1 MSTYVI
7 DHECGHQI
15 TYNLAG
21 RVKDRE
27 WRAERLRAQVCDACY
42 RALRVTEAMIAG
54 REARNA
60 LEDAEITLPP
70 LTGSDKQV
78 SWATDLR
85 AQQLVKLRALAA
97 GGRLAQDG
105 DGALRFE
112 RVLLGEGAPAAT
124 RARIFAPI
132 LATAA
137 AQTSARWWIDRR
149 RQSTLDHLRA
159 LAWAQIEHPPTLSA
173 FADAVGYALREH
185 IEAHDADHHTLRS
198 IGLLD
203 ADRALTAWMD
213 ASDPRGPIASRRD
226 LARRWWAGV
235 YDVARPAMLA
245 GDLAERLAPPMED
258 L

>member
-7 DHECGHQI
+7 DHQCGHQV
-15 TYNLAG
+15 TYNLVG

-27 WRAERLRAQVCDACY
+27 WRAERLRGQVCDDCY
-42 RALRVTEAMIAG
+42 RALRVTESMIAG

-60 LEDAEITLPP
+60 LEDAEVALPA
-70 LTGSDKQV
+70 LVGSEKQV
-78 SWATDLR
+78 TWAADLR

-97 GGRLAQDG
+97 GERLAQGG

-159 LAWAQIEHPPTLSA
+159 LAWAQIERPETLSA

-185 IEAHDADHHTLRS
+185 IESHDVDHHTLRS
-198 IGLLD
+198 VGLLD

-213 ASDPRGPIASRRD
+213 ANDPVGPIASRRD
-226 LARRWWAGV
+226 IARRWWAGV
-235 YDVARPAMLA
+235 YDVARPAMIA

>member
-7 DHECGHQI
+7 GHECGHQI

-21 RVKDRE
+21 KVKDRE

-42 RALRVTEAMIAG
+42 RALRVTEAQIAG

-60 LEDAEITLPP
+60 LEDAAVELPP
-70 LTGSDKQV
+70 LVGSEKQV
-78 SWATDLR
+78 TWAADLR
-85 AQQLVKLRALAA
+85 AQQLVKLRAVA
-97 GGRLAQDG
+97 GAERLAQDG

-112 RVLLGEGAPAAT
+112 RVLLGEGAPVAT

-132 LATAA
+132 LATAV
-137 AQTSARWWIDRR
+137 AQTNARWWIDRR

-159 LAWAQIEHPPTLSA
+159 LAWAQIERPETLSA

-185 IEAHDADHHTLRS
+185 IESHDADHHTLRS
-198 IGLLD
+198 VGLLD
-203 ADRALTAWMD
+203 ADRTLTAWMD
-213 ASDPRGPIASRRD
+213 ASDPVGPIASRRD

-235 YDVARPAMLA
+235 YDVARPAMVA
-245 GDLAERLAPPMED
+245 GNLAERLAPPMED